1 MDIFDKFNHNVP
13 HILFYG
19 NIDYTKILNHI
30 YNLYNPKCVNK
41 YVLELECVTSKS
53 IKNIRENIKLF
64 SKQQISYLIPF
75 KSIILFDA
83 EYLTMDAQYSLRRII
98 ETYSKNTRF
107 FIITK
112 NKDKLL
118 QPIRSRFIHIYMNEP
133 ILNEKIKIPY
143 NTIKTIFDKELL
155 INETVQECIKYNI
168 YGKILLLW
176 MKSKVNNYHFFKYKY
191 KIYSNEFKNESW
203 ILFYMISFF
212 RNNRKL

>member
-1 MDIFDKFNHNVP
+1 MDIFDKFDDNIP
-13 HILFYG
+13 HILFHG
-19 NIDYTKILNHI
+19 NIDYTKILNCI
-30 YNLYNPKCVNK
+30 YNLYNTKCVNK

-64 SKQQISYLIPF
+64 SKQQISYLVPF

-98 ETYSKNTRF
+98 EIYSKNTRF

-143 NTIKTIFDKELL
+143 STIKNIFDKELS
-155 INETVQECIKYNI
+155 IHETIEECIKYNI

-176 MKSKVNNYHFFKYKY
+176 MKNKINNYHFFKYKY
-191 KIYSNEFKNESW
+191 QIYSKEFKNESW

-212 RNNRKL
+212 RNNTKL